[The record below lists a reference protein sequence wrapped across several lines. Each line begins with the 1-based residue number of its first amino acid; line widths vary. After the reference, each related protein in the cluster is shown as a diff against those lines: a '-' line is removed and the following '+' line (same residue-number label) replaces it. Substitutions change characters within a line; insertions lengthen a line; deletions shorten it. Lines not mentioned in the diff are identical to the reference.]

1 MRTLLAEIKRP
12 LKVLLAHEGERGRAI
27 DLRRVA
33 AINTL
38 ASLDLKPPK
47 SSAAPTDLPSASSS
61 ALTPMKRQYQRIKD
75 SLPPDVLLFFR
86 LGDFYELFGQDAIEA
101 SALLNVTLTK
111 RQETP
116 MCGVPFHSAQH
127 YIRKLIRGGRRVAVC
142 DQKGEVRAGQLV
154 EREITEVLSA
164 GTVTDPQ
171 LLDAGRNQYLAA
183 AFHAKGVYGFAY
195 LDLTTGTFRVTE
207 VTGGPALLDELTRVS
222 PAEFLISDDAAQ
234 ALAFADLEHTR
245 PYDAH
250 AFLAEQAEFTL
261 REHFRVQSL
270 DGFGCARL
278 PLAVAAAGAIFHYLR
293 QELRRSLDHVTALSS
308 YQPGDF
314 LVLDAVSQT
323 HLEIVRSRGEG
334 GTSLLQALDRTVTA
348 LGARQL
354 RNWLLHP
361 LRKLAELE
369 ERQQLIADLLAA
381 PDSLRNLRET
391 LREVRDLER
400 SLGRLSQAN
409 GSARDL
415 AALRDSLQ
423 AVPALQRL
431 LADLPPAGGQPG
443 SLQGKLAQRLQALP
457 DLVEILAR
465 AIAAEPPAT
474 WKEAGMFRDGYH
486 PELDEL
492 RQASTEGQNWI
503 AALQEREIER
513 TGIKSLKIR
522 FNSVFGYYIE
532 ITKSNL
538 AAVPDHYRRKQ
549 TTAGGERFYTPEL
562 KEVENRII
570 GAQERAQQLEQQLF
584 FQLRELVLRQAA
596 SVQQTAAAIG
606 ALDAL
611 GSLAETARQYNYCR
625 PGLHPPGAI
634 FIREGRHPVLDQR
647 TGADKFVP
655 NDVDL
660 DNVENRLIVLTGPN
674 MAGKSTYLR
683 QVALLVLMAQIGSYV
698 PAAQAEIGLVDRIF
712 TRVGANDDLARGQST
727 FLVEMNETANI
738 IHHATADSLVILDEV
753 GRGTSTYDGLS
764 IAWSVAEHLHDR
776 IGALTLFAT
785 HYHELT
791 ELAKTHAA
799 AKNFTVAVREWNDE
813 IVFLHRI
820 VAGAAD
826 RSYGIQVAR
835 LAGLPAEIIGRAKEI
850 LGRLEAGASTAEVF
864 EPSPKSA
871 LKSQKPRTRE
881 DATLTFDW

>member
-1 MRTLLAEIKRP
+1 M
-12 LKVLLAHEGERGRAI
+12 
-27 DLRRVA
+27 
-33 AINTL
+33 
-38 ASLDLKPPK
+38 
-47 SSAAPTDLPSASSS
+47 
-61 ALTPMKRQYQRIKD
+61 MRQYQRIRGT
-75 SLPPDVLLFFR
+75 LPPDVLLLFR
-86 LGDFYELFGQDAIEA
+86 LGDFYELFAEDAIEA
-101 SALLNVTLTK
+101 SGILNVALTK

-116 MCGVPFHSAQH
+116 MCGVPFHAADH
-127 YIRKLIRGGRRVAVC
+127 YIAKLIRAGKRVAIC
-142 DQKGEVRAGQLV
+142 EQKGEVRAGQLV
-154 EREITEVLSA
+154 EREITQVLSA
-164 GTVTDPQ
+164 GTVTDPR
-171 LLDAGRNQYLAA
+171 LLDAGCNHYLAA
-183 AFHAKGVYGFAY
+183 AFHRKGAYGFAY

-207 VTGGPALLDELTRVS
+207 VSGAAALLDELTRVA

-234 ALAFADLEHTR
+234 GLVFADFDRTR

-250 AFLAEQAEFTL
+250 AFVFEQAEFTL

-278 PLAVAAAGAIFHYLR
+278 PLAVSAAGAIFHYLR
-293 QELRRSLDHVTALSS
+293 QELRRSFEHVTALSS
-308 YQPGDF
+308 YQPGEF

-334 GTSLLQALDRTVTA
+334 GTSLLQALDRTVTP

-361 LRKLAELE
+361 LRHIEALR
-369 ERQQLIADLLAA
+369 ERQQFIADFLVA
-381 PDSLRNLRET
+381 PDCLRELRET

-400 SLGRLSQAN
+400 TLGRLSQAN

-415 AALRDSLQ
+415 AALNASLR
-423 AVPALQRL
+423 AVPALQRVVGNL
-431 LADLPPAGGQPG
+431 PSGAGSSLRADLAR
-443 SLQGKLAQRLQALP
+443 SLHPLP
-457 DLVEILAR
+457 DLAEILDR
-465 AIAAEPPAT
+465 AIADEPPAT
-474 WKEAGMFRDGYH
+474 SKEAGMFRDGYH
-486 PELDEL
+486 SELDEL
-492 RQASTEGQNWI
+492 RQASTEGKNWI

-513 TGIKSLKIR
+513 TGIRSLKIR

-538 AAVPDHYRRKQ
+538 AAVPDDYHRKQ
-549 TTAGGERFYTPEL
+549 TTAGGERYITPAL
-562 KEVENRII
+562 KEVENRIL
-570 GAQERAQQLEQQLF
+570 GSQERAQRLEQQLF
-584 FQLRELVLRQAA
+584 FQLREIVLREAA
-596 SVQQTAAAIG
+596 HLQQTAAAIG

-625 PGLHPPGAI
+625 PGLHGPGAI
-634 FIREGRHPVLDQR
+634 VIRAGRHPVLDQR

-655 NDVDL
+655 NDVAL
-660 DNVENRLIVLTGPN
+660 DRSENRLIVLTGPN

-683 QVALLVLMAQIGSYV
+683 QTALLVLMAQIGSYV
-698 PAAQAEIGLVDRIF
+698 PAAFADIGLVDRIF
-712 TRVGANDDLARGQST
+712 TRVGANDDLSRGQST

-738 IHHATADSLVILDEV
+738 IHHATAESLVILDEI

-764 IAWSVAEHLHDR
+764 IAWSVAEHLHDQ

-791 ELAKTHAA
+791 ELSKTHAA

-820 VAGAAD
+820 IAGAAD

-850 LGRLEAGASTAEVF
+850 LSRLEAGGSQAEVF
-864 EPSPKSA
+864 RPP
-871 LKSQKPRTRE
+871 LPPPVRTHKPRTRE
-881 DATLTFDW
+881 DANATFDWFARETSASG

>member
-1 MRTLLAEIKRP
+1 M
-12 LKVLLAHEGERGRAI
+12 
-27 DLRRVA
+27 
-33 AINTL
+33 
-38 ASLDLKPPK
+38 KPP
-47 SSAAPTDLPSASSS
+47 SSGSLPPADPASAQ
-61 ALTPMKRQYQRIKD
+61 TPMMRQYQRIRGT
-75 SLPPDVLLFFR
+75 LPPDVLLFFR
-86 LGDFYELFGQDAIEA
+86 LGDFYELFAEDAILA
-101 SALLNVTLTK
+101 SSILNVTLTK
-111 RQETP
+111 RQDTP
-116 MCGVPFHSAQH
+116 MCGVPFHAAEH
-127 YIRKLIRGGRRVAVC
+127 YIAKLIQAGKRVAIC
-142 DQKGEVRAGQLV
+142 EQKGEVRAGQLV
-154 EREITEVLSA
+154 EREISQVLSA
-164 GTVTDPQ
+164 GTVTDPR
-171 LLDAGRNQYLAA
+171 LLDAGTNHYLAA
-183 AFHAKGVYGFAY
+183 AFHRKGAYGFAY

-207 VTGGPALLDELTRVS
+207 VAGGPALLDELTRVA

-234 ALAFADLEHTR
+234 ALAFADFDRTR
-245 PYDAH
+245 AYDAH
-250 AFLAEQAEFTL
+250 AFVFEQAEFIL

-270 DGFGCARL
+270 DGFGCGRL
-278 PLAVAAAGAIFHYLR
+278 PLAVSAAGAIFHYLR
-293 QELRRSLDHVTALSS
+293 QELRRSLEHITALSS
-308 YQPGDF
+308 YQPGEF

-323 HLEIVRSRGEG
+323 HLEIVRSRAEG
-334 GTSLLQALDRTVTA
+334 GTSLLQALDRTVTP

-361 LRKLAELE
+361 LRDIPALR

-381 PDSLRNLRET
+381 PDGLRHLREA

-400 SLGRLSQAN
+400 TLGRLSQTS

-415 AALRDSLQ
+415 AALQMSLR

-431 LADLPPAGGQPG
+431 LADLPSTADGVEANPHPG
-443 SLQGKLAQRLQALP
+443 DLNVKLGRQFHPLP
-457 DLVEILAR
+457 DLVEILDR
-465 AIAAEPPAT
+465 AVAPEPPAT

-513 TGIKSLKIR
+513 TGIRSLKIR

-538 AAVPDHYRRKQ
+538 AAVPDDYRRKQ
-549 TTAGGERFYTPEL
+549 TTAGGERFITPEL
-562 KEVENRII
+562 KEVENRIL
-570 GAQERAQQLEQQLF
+570 GAQERAQKLEQQLF
-584 FQLRELVLRQAA
+584 FQLRELVLREAA
-596 SVQQTAAAIG
+596 SIQQTAAAIG

-611 GSLAETARQYNYCR
+611 ASLAEIARQYNYCR
-625 PGLHPPGAI
+625 PALHAPGAI
-634 FIREGRHPVLDQR
+634 LIREGRHPVLDQR
-647 TGADKFVP
+647 AGADKFVP
-655 NDVDL
+655 NDVTL
-660 DNVENRLIVLTGPN
+660 DRAENRLIVLTGPN

-683 QVALLVLMAQIGSYV
+683 QTALLVLLAQVGSYV
-698 PAAQAEIGLVDRIF
+698 PAAFADIGLVDRIF
-712 TRVGANDDLARGQST
+712 TRVGANDDLSRGQST

-738 IHHATADSLVILDEV
+738 VHHATADSLVILDEI

-791 ELAKTHAA
+791 ELSKTHAA
-799 AKNFTVAVREWNDE
+799 ARNFTVAVREWNDE

-850 LGRLEAGASTAEVF
+850 LSRLEAGGSTAEVF
-864 EPSPKSA
+864 QPPTPPPVR
-871 LKSQKPRTRE
+871 LHKPRTRE
-881 DATLTFDW
+881 EANATFDWFGSADGSEGRSEI